1 MVLYIVLGVAALIAV
16 FAVVMYN
23 GFVKMNNTVKEAFA
37 TMDVY
42 LTKRWDLVPN
52 LVETV
57 KGYAKHEEET
67 LAGIVELRNSS
78 YDKMSANE
86 KVDVN
91 NKLNA
96 CLSKLMA
103 IAETYPDLK
112 ANQNFQALQADLSKI
127 EDEIANA
134 RKYYNGAVKMMNDK
148 VEIFPNNIF
157 AKIFGFKKQEMFSAE
172 EEKRENV
179 KVEF

>member
-1 MVLYIVLGVAALIAV
+1 
-16 FAVVMYN
+16 
-23 GFVKMNNTVKEAFA
+23 
-37 TMDVY
+37 
-42 LTKRWDLVPN
+42 
-52 LVETV
+52 
-57 KGYAKHEEET
+57 
-67 LAGIVELRNSS
+67 
-78 YDKMSANE
+78 
-86 KVDVN
+86 
-91 NKLNA
+91 
-96 CLSKLMA
+96 MA
-103 IAETYPDLK
+103 IAEAYPDLK